1 MAAKEGGMKLE
12 ATAVSREATLDGGD
26 VKPEPPDPNT
36 EEVQRKPPEKTKGPT
51 RRGIGPFAT
60 VESDRS
66 SLR

>member
-36 EEVQRKPPEKTKGPT
+36 EEIARKPKKKRRSPVRLPEDVG
-51 RRGIGPFAT
+51 R
-60 VESDRS
+60 
-66 SLR
+66 